1 MTKTLGAPIV
11 VREAVPRKAGLRRG
25 DQVEFRV
32 SGRVITIMPKAKRV
46 VEAKDTLTAE
56 EVKAVRRGEEQLRRG
71 ESVSWRD
78 VKDALAR

>member
-1 MTKTLGAPIV
+1 M
-11 VREAVPRKAGLRRG
+11 
-25 DQVEFRV
+25 
-32 SGRVITIMPKAKRV
+32 SGRAITIMPKAKRV

-78 VKDALAR
+78 VKNALTR